1 MSGHRTRV
9 QQQQQQQEPRV
20 ALTIAKLLWL
30 TPARVARVS
39 QAVRVLAQ
47 HTWRTEMCVICCCNM
62 DGQVHNKCNSIKRN
76 KHTNTYREEELKEPG
91 QEKGGKK
98 AAAKRQTMK
107 INYFLRQSETRKMCE
122 NG

>member
-1 MSGHRTRV
+1 
-9 QQQQQQQEPRV
+9 
-20 ALTIAKLLWL
+20 
-30 TPARVARVS
+30 
-39 QAVRVLAQ
+39 
-47 HTWRTEMCVICCCNM
+47 M

-122 NG
+122 NGWAEATAAAAAESVVKCRRLMCAEIVQEFPALIL